1 MAEENEGESWLSR
14 NAGAVETAAA
24 GAAALLFHK
33 PIGRGLA
40 KLGETALGAPVK
52 QMGQGLRGTF
62 APTSMGEGAS
72 DVSGVKFTTP
82 EATTAREGE
91 ALIRQHMGRAARAT
105 DVGVQEL
112 APHWPKVG
120 QLPLNEKQDLVHY
133 METRSGGGKLS
144 NPELQPAAD
153 TMRGAYKRVE
163 QGMLARAT
171 QAHQTSFVEDY
182 YRHAYKPLPGVA
194 QDPNFLARFG
204 SGGFTKS
211 RSIPTIAEA
220 RLHGYEPITEDPIE
234 MTMRYI
240 QNAEHF
246 LAREDMLD
254 QARLNG
260 LVKSTSVARPQM
272 GRDIPTGWQPINKK
286 GLHTE
291 YAPEGFARV
300 FNNFKSSGFSGAM
313 GDVYRP
319 LQHSFNMATAAE
331 LGLSGFHATTIAN
344 EGVVS
349 EVARAI
355 QQAYHGDP
363 AAAIGT
369 ALKAP
374 LAPFKLYKTGKEV
387 EKSWLGTSPG
397 TAHMQRIVNLMER
410 GGGRIKPKLTSEE
423 YRYSS
428 AGSFFEAW
436 QRGARG
442 LDLIADRQAFT
453 EGFTPAVKAFGKN
466 LGRVFESMAYPIF
479 DKYVPRMKNGAFYET
494 MGTWLQHNPGATLKE
509 QEQAARVIV
518 DSIDNRFGEMIHD
531 NIFWDRTLKQSAS
544 LMMRSYSWNKGTIGE
559 IGGGLMDIG
568 KGDLNSP
575 RAAYV
580 VALPVVFGAVNA
592 VYQGL
597 KTGQAPQDVQ
607 DLIAPKT
614 GGTDAATGL
623 PERLAPIGYMKDVFG
638 WYEDPVQE
646 AKNKIATGPRLA
658 GEMLTGKDGKGDP
671 IAPPDASV
679 PEHIRAYAEHVSSAF
694 MPISIKNQWARKKG
708 TEISRAEA
716 FMGLRPAGRQYTD
729 PEGLNQIKEKQKQK
743 EWKRKTK
750 HETKQASYYE
760 GGD

>member
-1 MAEENEGESWLSR
+1 MAEENEGESWWDR

-33 PIGRGLA
+33 PIGRA
-40 KLGETALGAPVK
+40 AARLGETALAAPVK

-62 APTSMGEGAS
+62 APTSRGEGAS
-72 DVSGVKFTTP
+72 DVSKVKFTTP
-82 EATTAREGE
+82 EATSAREAE

-105 DVGVQEL
+105 DVGVEQL
-112 APHWPKVG
+112 APHWSRVG

-133 METRSGGGKLS
+133 METRSAGGRLA

-153 TMRGAYKRVE
+153 TMRAAYKRIE
-163 QGMLARAT
+163 QGMLARNT
-171 QAHQTSFVEDY
+171 KGHRTSFVEDY
-182 YRHAYKPLPGVA
+182 YRHAYKPIQGAA
-194 QDPNFLARFG
+194 QDANFLTKFG
-204 SGGFTKS
+204 SGSFTRA

-234 MTMRYI
+234 MTMRYL

-246 LAREDMLD
+246 LAREDILD
-254 QARLNG
+254 QAKTQGFTRTTNKA
-260 LVKSTSVARPQM
+260 VPVM
-272 GRDIPTGWQPINKK
+272 GKDIPMGWQPIMKK
-286 GLHTE
+286 GLQTV

-300 FNNFKSSGFSGAM
+300 FNNFKSVGMTGAM

-494 MGTWLQHNPGATLKE
+494 MSTWLQHNPAATMKE
-509 QEQAARVIV
+509 QEHAARIIL

-531 NIFWDRTLKQSAS
+531 NIFWDKTLKQSAS

-559 IGGGLMDIG
+559 IGGGVMDIA

-597 KTGQAPQDVQ
+597 KTGQAPQDMQ
-607 DLIAPKT
+607 DLIAPRT
-614 GGTDAATGL
+614 GGTDPATGL
-623 PERLAPIGYMKDVFG
+623 PERLSPVGYMKDVFG

-658 GEMLTGKDGKGDP
+658 GEMLTGRDWKNDP
-671 IAPPDASV
+671 IAPPDAGA
-679 PEHIRAYAEHVSSAF
+679 PEHIKAYAKHVTEAF
-694 MPISIKNQWARKKG
+694 LPISVKNQWERKKG
-708 TEISRAEA
+708 SEIGRAEA
-716 FMGLRPAGRQYTD
+716 FMGLRPAGRQYVD
-729 PEGLNQIKEKQKQK
+729 PEGLKAIKERQTQK
-743 EWKRKTK
+743 EWQRKTK
-750 HETKQASYYE
+750 REAKQESYYE
-760 GGD
+760 GSD